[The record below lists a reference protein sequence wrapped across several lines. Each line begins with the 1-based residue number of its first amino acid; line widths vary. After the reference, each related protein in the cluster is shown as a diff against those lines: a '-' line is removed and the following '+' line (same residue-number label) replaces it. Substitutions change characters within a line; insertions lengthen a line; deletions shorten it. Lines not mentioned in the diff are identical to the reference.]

1 VLAIFGPTA
10 SGKTAV
16 AEEVARR
23 IPAEL
28 VSADAMQ
35 VYRGLPILTN
45 QSDAPTRLVAMWP
58 LDHEGSLAE
67 YQRLAHAAIDEILAD
82 GRTPV
87 VVGGTGLYLRA
98 ALADLEVPPA
108 PAPGAREHYERLYDR
123 FGAEKAHELLTEQD
137 PGTAENV
144 HPNDRRRVV
153 RALELA
159 EAGWSLKPRP
169 ERLWSGDT
177 RHPTSIFGLDVPRDE
192 IARRIDERTRAMFE
206 RGVEDEV
213 RRALEEQISETA
225 WQIHGLRDIAELP
238 RELAV
243 ERLNTRTRRYA
254 AYQRKWMR
262 RIPGLVPVAADHP
275 PDETAAEILSLAG
288 RLGSVAEAG

>member
-1 VLAIFGPTA
+1 
-10 SGKTAV
+10 
-16 AEEVARR
+16 
-23 IPAEL
+23 
-28 VSADAMQ
+28 
-35 VYRGLPILTN
+35 
-45 QSDAPTRLVAMWP
+45 
-58 LDHEGSLAE
+58 
-67 YQRLAHAAIDEILAD
+67 
-82 GRTPV
+82 
-87 VVGGTGLYLRA
+87 
-98 ALADLEVPPA
+98 
-108 PAPGAREHYERLYDR
+108 
-123 FGAEKAHELLTEQD
+123 
-137 PGTAENV
+137 
-144 HPNDRRRVV
+144 
-153 RALELA
+153 
-159 EAGWSLKPRP
+159 
-169 ERLWSGDT
+169 
-177 RHPTSIFGLDVPRDE
+177 LDVPRDE